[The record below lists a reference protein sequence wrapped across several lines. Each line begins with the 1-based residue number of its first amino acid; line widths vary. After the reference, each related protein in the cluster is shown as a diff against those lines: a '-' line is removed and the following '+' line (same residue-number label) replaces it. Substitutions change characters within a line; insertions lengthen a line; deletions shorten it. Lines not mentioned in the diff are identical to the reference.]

1 MEEHKI
7 YIKALRNINNNEQ
20 LVVYFDGFFD
30 YQSKNYSINIVSE
43 IFIVNNYLKN
53 NTMNYNYVYI
63 FEHLIENGLLTNIK
77 YEKLRKYSKV
87 QSYNSEHVLFLKEEH

>member
-1 MEEHKI
+1 MEDKKI
-7 YIKALRNINNNEQ
+7 YIKALRNIKNNEQ

-30 YQSKNYSINIVSE
+30 YQSNNYSINIVSV

-53 NTMNYNYVYI
+53 NTVNYNYVYL

>member
-1 MEEHKI
+1 
-7 YIKALRNINNNEQ
+7 
-20 LVVYFDGFFD
+20 
-30 YQSKNYSINIVSE
+30 
-43 IFIVNNYLKN
+43 
-53 NTMNYNYVYI
+53 MNYNYVYI

>member
-1 MEEHKI
+1 MEDKKI
-7 YIKALRNINNNEQ
+7 YIKALRNIKNNEQ
-20 LVVYFDGFFD
+20 LVVHFDGFFD
-30 YQSKNYSINIVSE
+30 YQSNNYSINIVSE

-53 NTMNYNYVYI
+53 NTVNYNYVYI

-77 YEKLRKYSKV
+77 YDKLRKYSKV